1 MNFLR
6 LDDRTSVR
14 DLVTIQRDK
23 LRGVKVD
30 SGRVDCRRAS
40 IVPDGLALC
49 LVSNFGA

>member
-30 SGRVDCRRAS
+30 SGRVDLWKTLS
-40 IVPDGLALC
+40 KYL
-49 LVSNFGA
+49 